1 MHTAERT
8 HSKAGELELCTGSAM
23 RSVRD
28 LVAKVA
34 MTSASVLLMGESGVG
49 KEVVARAIH
58 RASPRA
64 GHPLLKVNCAALPGE
79 LLESELFGHERGA
92 FTGADKLK
100 RGRFEM
106 AGGGTLFLDEIGE
119 LAPAVQAKLLRVLQ
133 ERQYE
138 RVGGTATV
146 TADVRLITATNRDL
160 ERAVADGRFREDLYY
175 RLAVFRIHLP
185 PLRERGD
192 DVVLLARHFVGA
204 LGAKMGKAVA
214 GLSRDAHD
222 RLVAHGWPG
231 NIRELQ
237 NAIERALILTDG
249 SLISAEQL
257 ALPAPRPRAPEGVAP
272 PTTTLGAAAPPM
284 PTSGAA
290 ATAPMPSLA
299 EIEKQSIIEALSR
312 ANGNKSRAAEMLG
325 LSRMQLYTRLRR
337 FSLAD

>member
-1 MHTAERT
+1 M
-8 HSKAGELELCTGSAM
+8 
-23 RSVRD
+23 
-28 LVAKVA
+28 
-34 MTSASVLLMGESGVG
+34 
-49 KEVVARAIH
+49 
-58 RASPRA
+58 
-64 GHPLLKVNCAALPGE
+64 
-79 LLESELFGHERGA
+79 
-92 FTGADKLK
+92 
-100 RGRFEM
+100 
-106 AGGGTLFLDEIGE
+106 
-119 LAPAVQAKLLRVLQ
+119 QAKLLRVLQ

-237 NAIERALILTDG
+237 NAIERALILTDE

-257 ALPAPRPRAPEGVAP
+257 ALPAPRPRAPEGLAAP
-272 PTTTLGAAAPPM
+272 APTAGAAAPP
-284 PTSGAA
+284 
-290 ATAPMPSLA
+290 PMPSLA
-299 EIEKQSIIEALSR
+299 KIEKQSIVEALSR

-337 FSLAD
+337 FGLAG

>member
-1 MHTAERT
+1 
-8 HSKAGELELCTGSAM
+8 
-23 RSVRD
+23 V
-28 LVAKVA
+28 
-34 MTSASVLLMGESGVG
+34 
-49 KEVVARAIH
+49 
-58 RASPRA
+58 
-64 GHPLLKVNCAALPGE
+64 
-79 LLESELFGHERGA
+79 ESELFGHERGA

-138 RVGGTATV
+138 RVGGTATLA
-146 TADVRLITATNRDL
+146 ADVRLITATNRDL

-185 PLRERGD
+185 PLRDRGD
-192 DVVLLARHFVGA
+192 DVILLARHFVST
-204 LGAKMGKAVA
+204 LGAKMGKAAA
-214 GLSRDAHD
+214 GLSRDADD
-222 RLVAHGWPG
+222 RLAAHEWPG

-249 SLISAEQL
+249 PLVSAARL
-257 ALPAPRPRAPEGVAP
+257 ALPAPRPPAPESVAP
-272 PTTTLGAAAPPM
+272 PATTPGAAAPR
-284 PTSGAA
+284 
-290 ATAPMPSLA
+290 PMPSLA
-299 EIEKQSIIEALSR
+299 EIEKQSIVEALSR

-337 FSLAD
+337 FGLAK